1 MSPLFVAFAN
11 AGGTASTNG
20 VYSTGGTQ
28 ADVYP
33 VIFMAKEALGT
44 VALKGAGAIT
54 PTILNPGTPSKSDP
68 LGQTGFIGWKTYT
81 ASVRLNES
89 WLVRLEVAVD
99 DLTA

>member
-1 MSPLFVAFAN
+1 
-11 AGGTASTNG
+11 
-20 VYSTGGTQ
+20 
-28 ADVYP
+28 
-33 VIFMAKEALGT
+33 MAKEALGT
-44 VALKGAGAIT
+44 VALKGSGAIT

-89 WLVRLEVAVD
+89 WLVRLECAVD